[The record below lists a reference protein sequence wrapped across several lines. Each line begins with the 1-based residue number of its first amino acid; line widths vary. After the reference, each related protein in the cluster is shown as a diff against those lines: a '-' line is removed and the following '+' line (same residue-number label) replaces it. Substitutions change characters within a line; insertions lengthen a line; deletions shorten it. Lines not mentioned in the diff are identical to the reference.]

1 MIKHSKLISASDAPT
16 VTVDGKSEDSVT
28 LSWEPP
34 ENTYGTILV
43 IRFLSF
49 VKQLYVAVHVYQY
62 DRLEEC

>member
-34 ENTYGTILV
+34 ENTYGTIL
-43 IRFLSF
+43 
-49 VKQLYVAVHVYQY
+49 KYQV
-62 DRLEEC
+62 R